1 MSIQVLGTAALDY
14 MRAGLHVLALDGK
27 RPNARIHGDHWSWD
41 DSFWGEPDGIM
52 EMAALE
58 RAFERSSG
66 TTGIAILIPEH
77 FLVADVDTEE
87 AGALFAELGG
97 QITNETVASVTKNG
111 IHVWYYA
118 PGASRN
124 RWLGSRTLL
133 LKGFGGYVVG
143 PPSLHFGPDG
153 EQDWVYRWGDSPLVV
168 GGRLQQPED
177 IPPAMAKMLQTSEAM
192 EAAMEKDRPATATWE
207 YKPVSGVP
215 WYQWDREFTYN
226 IGGLEQ
232 AIIHA
237 ADGNQNNVIH
247 WAAMTAREEGVPLDV
262 SMTRLLAAAEKG
274 GHPRRRA
281 IDTIRGAYKR
291 A

>member
-1 MSIQVLGTAALDY
+1 MTILAMAALDY
-14 MRAGLHVLALDGK
+14 MKAGLHVLALEGK
-27 RPNARIHGDHWSWD
+27 RPNGRVHGDHWSWE
-41 DSFWGEPDGIM
+41 DSFWGVPDDPA
-52 EMAALE
+52 EMAQLDT
-58 RAFERSSG
+58 AFSREHG

-77 FLVADVDTEE
+77 FLVADVDTPE
-87 AGALFAELGG
+87 AGDLFTKLGG
-97 QITNETVASVTKNG
+97 KITDDTVASVTKNG

-133 LKGFGGYVVG
+133 LKGFGGYVAA

-153 EQDWVYRWGDSPLVV
+153 EQDWVYRWGAQPLVV
-168 GGRLQQPED
+168 GGRLQSPED
-177 IPPAMAKMLQTSEAM
+177 VPPEMAAILTTSEAM
-192 EAAMEKDRPATATWE
+192 EAAMEKERPTTATWN
-207 YKPVSGVP
+207 YRPVPGVP
-215 WYQWDREFTYN
+215 WYQWEREFEYN

-247 WAAMTAREEGVPLDV
+247 WAAMTAREEGVPLEV

-281 IDTIRGAYKR
+281 IDTIKGAYKR
-291 A
+291 V